1 MNQASSIRVDVNIQ
15 EDGLRAQGLVKA
27 YRGRTVVSR
36 VSIAIR
42 PGEVVGLLGPNGA
55 GKTTTF
61 YMILGLVR
69 PDDGRVFL
77 NGEEITTLPV
87 YQRARRGIGFLP
99 QEPSVFRRLTVRENL
114 MAVLETLPLSEA
126 ERVKQLDDLLHEL
139 TIAHLAATPAYGLS
153 GGERRRAEIARSLA
167 TSPTFILLDEPFA
180 GIDPI
185 AVYDI
190 QAMLIQLKNRGIG
203 LLVTDHNVRETLQIV
218 DRAYILHNG
227 EVLLSGTASE
237 LAADQKA
244 REIYL
249 GERFTL

>member
-1 MNQASSIRVDVNIQ
+1 MRSG
-15 EDGLRAQGLVKA
+15 EDGPEEGLRAEELVKA
-27 YRGRTVVSR
+27 FQGRKVVSG
-36 VSIAIR
+36 VSLTVR

-61 YMILGLVR
+61 YMILGLIQA
-69 PDDGRVFL
+69 DGGRVFL

-99 QEPSVFRRLTVRENL
+99 QEASVFRRLTVKENL

-126 ERVKQLDDLLHEL
+126 ERRKRLDDLLHEL
-139 TIAHLAATPAYGLS
+139 NIAHLARAPAYTLS
-153 GGERRRAEIARSLA
+153 GGERRRTEIARSLA
-167 TSPTFILLDEPFA
+167 TSPAFILLDEPFS

-190 QAMLIQLKNRGIG
+190 QAMLMQLKSKGIG
-203 LLVTDHNVRETLQIV
+203 LLMTDHNVRETLQVV
-218 DRAYILHNG
+218 DRAYILHKG
-227 EVLLSGTASE
+227 EVLLAGTAAE

>member
-1 MNQASSIRVDVNIQ
+1 VAV
-15 EDGLRAQGLVKA
+15 
-27 YRGRTVVSR
+27 
-36 VSIAIR
+36 AIR

-55 GKTTTF
+55 GKTTIF
-61 YMILGLVR
+61 YMILGLLR
-69 PDDGRVFL
+69 PDRGRVFL
-77 NGEEITTLPV
+77 GGEEITTLPV

-99 QEPSVFRRLTVRENL
+99 QEASVFRRLTVKENL
-114 MAVLETLPLSEA
+114 LAVLETLPLSEA
-126 ERVKQLDDLLHEL
+126 ERMKRLDDLLHEL
-139 TIAHLAATPAYGLS
+139 NIAHLADAPAYSLS
-153 GGERRRAEIARSLA
+153 GGERRRTEIARAMA

-190 QAMLIQLKNRGIG
+190 QAMLMQLKSRGIG

-218 DRAYILHNG
+218 DRAYIIHHG

-244 REIYL
+244 REVYL

>member
-1 MNQASSIRVDVNIQ
+1 MSQERAIRSG
-15 EDGLRAQGLVKA
+15 EDSPEEGLRAEELVKTFQ
-27 YRGRTVVSR
+27 GRKVVSG
-36 VSIAIR
+36 VSLTVR

-61 YMILGLVR
+61 YMILGLVQA
-69 PDDGRVFL
+69 DGGRVFL

-99 QEPSVFRRLTVRENL
+99 QEASVFRRLTVKENL

-126 ERVKQLDDLLHEL
+126 ERRKRLDDLLHERN
-139 TIAHLAATPAYGLS
+139 IAHLARAPAYTLS
-153 GGERRRAEIARSLA
+153 GGERRRTEIARSLA
-167 TSPTFILLDEPFA
+167 TSPAFILLDEPFS

-190 QAMLIQLKNRGIG
+190 QAMLMQLKSRGIG
-203 LLVTDHNVRETLQIV
+203 LLMTDHNVRETLQVV
-218 DRAYILHNG
+218 DRAYILHKG
-227 EVLLSGTASE
+227 EVLLAGTAAE

>member
-1 MNQASSIRVDVNIQ
+1 VSQERAIRSG
-15 EDGLRAQGLVKA
+15 EDSPEEGLRAEELVKTFQ
-27 YRGRTVVSR
+27 GRKVVSG
-36 VSIAIR
+36 VSLTVR

-61 YMILGLVR
+61 YMILGLVQA
-69 PDDGRVFL
+69 DGGRVFL

-99 QEPSVFRRLTVRENL
+99 QEASVFRRLTVKENL

-126 ERVKQLDDLLHEL
+126 ERRKRLDDLLHEL
-139 TIAHLAATPAYGLS
+139 NIAHLARAPAYTLS
-153 GGERRRAEIARSLA
+153 GGERRRTEIARSLA
-167 TSPTFILLDEPFA
+167 TSPAFILLDEPFS

-190 QAMLIQLKNRGIG
+190 QAMLMQLKSRGIG
-203 LLVTDHNVRETLQIV
+203 LLMTDHNVRETLQVV
-218 DRAYILHNG
+218 DRAYILHKG
-227 EVLLSGTASE
+227 EVLLAGTAAE

>member
-1 MNQASSIRVDVNIQ
+1 MIRSTV
-15 EDGLRAQGLVKA
+15 ETLAEGLRAENLVKTF
-27 YRGRTVVSR
+27 RSRRVVSR
-36 VSIAIR
+36 VGITVR

-61 YMILGLVR
+61 YMILGLIQ

-77 NGEEITTLPV
+77 NGEEITSLPV

-99 QEPSVFRRLTVRENL
+99 QEASVFRRLTVRENL
-114 MAVLETLPLSEA
+114 MAVLETLPLSEM
-126 ERVKQLDDLLHEL
+126 ERLKQVDELLHEL
-139 TIAHLAATPAYGLS
+139 NIAHLAGSPAYGLS
-153 GGERRRAEIARSLA
+153 GGERRRAEIARALA
-167 TSPTFILLDEPFA
+167 TSPTLILLDEPFA

-190 QAMLIQLKNRGIG
+190 QAMLMQLKSRGIG

-227 EVLLSGTASE
+227 EVLLSGTAAE

-249 GERFTL
+249 GQRFTL

>member
-1 MNQASSIRVDVNIQ
+1 MTQKPSIGSRRDFQ
-15 EDGLRAQGLVKA
+15 EEGLRAEELAKTFK
-27 YRGRTVVSR
+27 GRKVVSG
-36 VSIAIR
+36 VSVTIR

-61 YMILGLVR
+61 YMILGLLQ
-69 PDDGRVFL
+69 PDGGQVFL
-77 NGEEITTLPV
+77 NGEEITLLPV

-99 QEPSVFRRLTVRENL
+99 QEASVFRRLTVKENL

-126 ERVKQLDDLLHEL
+126 ERRKRLNDLLHEL
-139 TIAHLAATPAYGLS
+139 NIAHLAGSRAYTLS
-153 GGERRRAEIARSLA
+153 GGERRRTEIARSLA
-167 TSPTFILLDEPFA
+167 TSPSFILLDEPFS

-190 QAMLIQLKNRGIG
+190 QAMMMQLKTRGIG
-203 LLVTDHNVRETLQIV
+203 LLITDHNVRETLQIV
-218 DRAYILHNG
+218 DRAYIIHNG
-227 EVLLSGTASE
+227 QVLLSGTADE

>member
-1 MNQASSIRVDVNIQ
+1 M
-15 EDGLRAQGLVKA
+15 VKA
-27 YRGRTVVSR
+27 FRGRRVVSG
-36 VSIAIR
+36 VSLAIR

-61 YMILGLVR
+61 YMILGLLQ
-69 PDDGRVFL
+69 PDGGRVL
-77 NGEEITTLPV
+77 LDGEEITNLPV
-87 YQRARRGIGFLP
+87 YQRAQRGMGFLP
-99 QEPSVFRRLTVRENL
+99 QEASVFRRLTVRENL
-114 MAVLETLPLSEA
+114 MAVLEILPLSEA
-126 ERVKQLDDLLHEL
+126 ERMKRLDDLLHEL
-139 TIAHLAATPAYGLS
+139 NIAHLAEAPAYSLS
-153 GGERRRAEIARSLA
+153 GGERRRTEIARSLA
-167 TSPTFILLDEPFA
+167 TSPAFILLDEPFS

-190 QAMLIQLKNRGIG
+190 QTLLMQLRSRGIG

-218 DRAYILHNG
+218 DRAYIIHHG

-237 LAADQKA
+237 LVADQKA

>member
-1 MNQASSIRVDVNIQ
+1 LRGDIL
-15 EDGLRAQGLVKA
+15 EDGLRTEELVKA
-27 YRGRTVVSR
+27 FRGRRVVSR
-36 VSIAIR
+36 VSIGIR

-61 YMILGLVR
+61 YMILGFVR
-69 PDDGRVFL
+69 PDGGRVFL

-99 QEPSVFRRLTVRENL
+99 QEASVFRRLTVTENL

-126 ERVKQLDDLLHEL
+126 ERMKQMDDLLHEL
-139 TIAHLAATPAYGLS
+139 NIAHLAGAPAYGLS

-167 TSPTFILLDEPFA
+167 TAPTFILLDEPFA

-190 QAMLIQLKNRGIG
+190 QAMLMQLKNRGIG
-203 LLVTDHNVRETLQIV
+203 LLITDHNVRETLQIV

-237 LAADQKA
+237 LASDQKA

>member
-1 MNQASSIRVDVNIQ
+1 MNYRSSIGSGERIPEN
-15 EDGLRAQGLVKA
+15 GLWAKELLKA
-27 YRGRTVVSR
+27 FRGRRVVSGVS
-36 VSIAIR
+36 VSIS

-61 YMILGLVR
+61 YMILGLLR
-69 PDDGRVFL
+69 PDAGQVFL

-99 QEPSVFRRLTVRENL
+99 QEASVFRRLTVRENL
-114 MAVLETLPLSEA
+114 LAVLETLPLSET
-126 ERVKQLDDLLHEL
+126 ERMKQLDDLLHEL
-139 TIAHLAATPAYGLS
+139 NIAHLAGTAAYSLS
-153 GGERRRAEIARSLA
+153 GGERRRTEIARSLA

-190 QAMLIQLKNRGIG
+190 QAMLMQLKGRGIG
-203 LLVTDHNVRETLQIV
+203 LLITDHNVRETLQIV

-227 EVLLSGTASE
+227 EVLLSGTAAE

>member
-1 MNQASSIRVDVNIQ
+1 MSQERVIRSG
-15 EDGLRAQGLVKA
+15 EESPEGGLRAEELVKA
-27 YRGRTVVSR
+27 FQGRRVVSG
-36 VSIAIR
+36 VSLTVR

-61 YMILGLVR
+61 YMILGLVQ
-69 PDDGRVFL
+69 PDGGRVFL
-77 NGEEITTLPV
+77 DGEEITTLPV

-99 QEPSVFRRLTVRENL
+99 QEASVFRRLTVKENL

-126 ERVKQLDDLLHEL
+126 ERRKQLDDLLHEL
-139 TIAHLAATPAYGLS
+139 NIAHLARAPAYTLS
-153 GGERRRAEIARSLA
+153 GGERRRTEIARSLA
-167 TSPTFILLDEPFA
+167 TSPAFILLDEPFA

-190 QAMLIQLKNRGIG
+190 QAMLMQLKSRGIG
-203 LLVTDHNVRETLQIV
+203 LLMTDHNVRETLQVV
-218 DRAYILHNG
+218 DRAYILHRG
-227 EVLLSGTASE
+227 EVLLAGTAAE

>member
-1 MNQASSIRVDVNIQ
+1 MSQERAIRSG
-15 EDGLRAQGLVKA
+15 EDGPEEGLRAEELVKA
-27 YRGRTVVSR
+27 FQGRKVVSG
-36 VSIAIR
+36 VSLTVR

-61 YMILGLVR
+61 YMILGLIQA
-69 PDDGRVFL
+69 DGGRVFL

-99 QEPSVFRRLTVRENL
+99 QEASVFRRLTVKENL

-126 ERVKQLDDLLHEL
+126 ERRKRLDDLLHEL
-139 TIAHLAATPAYGLS
+139 NIAHLARAPAYTLS
-153 GGERRRAEIARSLA
+153 GGERRRTEIARSLA
-167 TSPTFILLDEPFA
+167 TSPAFILLDEPFS

-190 QAMLIQLKNRGIG
+190 QAMLMQLKSKGIG
-203 LLVTDHNVRETLQIV
+203 LLMTAHNVRETLQVV
-218 DRAYILHNG
+218 DRAYILHKG
-227 EVLLSGTASE
+227 EVLLAGTAAE